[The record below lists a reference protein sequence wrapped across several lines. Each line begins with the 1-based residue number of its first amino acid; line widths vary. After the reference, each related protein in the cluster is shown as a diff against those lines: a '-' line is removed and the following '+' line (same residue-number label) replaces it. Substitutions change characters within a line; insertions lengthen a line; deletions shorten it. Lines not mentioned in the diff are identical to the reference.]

1 MIQALPT
8 AKRARQS
15 AGGGA
20 KPAVSELRIQ
30 HRVFRAGWCCPKERV
45 LWRKTTT
52 IGATLT
58 LKAVIP
64 LAFASPGSGFPP
76 KATRAWQAFVMFRD
90 SEKRSL
96 TEIAESSQFDCSVS
110 NVSRWC
116 VVHRWRDR
124 AFAFD
129 ADRDEKEREQL
140 ARDRMAMRRRHLKLA
155 LTMQSIAAH
164 GLQELQ
170 EKIKQGLPLNMTA
183 GESNA
188 LMDAGVK
195 LERVTL
201 GGEGRESRYTK
212 IVVNLGDAPDDPDE
226 DQQPLL
232 DGDKSK
238 PN

>member
-1 MIQALPT
+1 MAENDDDWRDTSPQDNESLSVREPWERLPEE
-8 AKRARQS
+8 S
-15 AGGGA
+15 D
-20 KPAVSELRIQ
+20 
-30 HRVFRAGWCCPKERV
+30 
-45 LWRKTTT
+45 
-52 IGATLT
+52 
-58 LKAVIP
+58 
-64 LAFASPGSGFPP
+64 
-76 KATRAWQAFVMFRD
+76 RAWQAFVMYRD

-96 TEIAESSQFDCSVS
+96 TEIAQSSQFDCSVS

-116 VVHRWRDR
+116 VLHRWRDR

-155 LTMQSIAAH
+155 LSMQSIAAH

-170 EKIKQGLPLNMTA
+170 EKIRQGLPLNMTA

-201 GGEGRESRYTK
+201 GGEGRESKYTK

-226 DQQPLL
+226 DEQPLI
-232 DGDKSK
+232 DGDKPK
-238 PN
+238 LN